1 MISEALAMPFFQRAL
16 VVGVLVSVACGVVG
30 TFVVVKRISSIS
42 GGLSHAA
49 FGGVG
54 LGHFLGISPML
65 GAAGFCLAAAVGIG
79 AVYRTRQEALDS
91 LISMVWALG
100 MAVGMLF
107 IAFTPGYAGELTSY
121 LFGSILFVPP
131 EYLSI
136 VVVLDVLVLFVVVAF
151 FKELHAVAF
160 DEEFSEIVGLPVGLL
175 FTLLLCLSALVVVV
189 LIRIAGV
196 ILTIALLTTP
206 AVIARQWCHSLPRMM
221 LLASVL
227 TAFANTMGLFLAFW
241 LSERWAVEAPTGP
254 LIIVLVMVIY
264 GVSSAL
270 RGICSARQMRLVGVD
285 GV

>member
-16 VVGVLVSVACGVVG
+16 LVGLLVSIACGVVG

-65 GAAGFCLAAAVGIG
+65 GAAGFCLLAACGIG

-91 LISMVWALG
+91 LISMVWSLG
-100 MAVGMLF
+100 MALGMLF

-136 VVVLDVLVLFVVVAF
+136 VLMLDALVLFLVAAF
-151 FKELHAVAF
+151 FKELHAVSF
-160 DEEFSEIVGLPVGLL
+160 DEEFSEIVGLPVGWL

-221 LLASVL
+221 VVACTI
-227 TAFANTMGLFLAFW
+227 TAFSNVMGLFLAFW
-241 LSERWAVEAPTGP
+241 LSARWGVEAPTGP
-254 LIIVLVMVIY
+254 LIILLVMMLY
-264 GVSSAL
+264 GFSSAL
-270 RGICSARQMRLVGVD
+270 RSLYAMREAGLVSGAVE
-285 GV
+285 